1 MPEDWLLL
9 NCSLTTAPQIQLHNV
24 VKRVIIIDDI
34 KEILERANSY
44 LDRSGIEV
52 FPVPSNAEVLQ
63 KQREVKADLIISYLD
78 MPDMSGEELCSA
90 VRKNPLY
97 AGVAIMMVCPN
108 EKVLQERSKHCSAD
122 VFMSVPVSEEA
133 LLLKAHDLLKIPSRT
148 SFRVPVNASMSLES
162 GDGKNFLGFSQD
174 LSATGMLLGTSRVI
188 NLGESLSCSFQ
199 LGETEKLNVKAEV
212 VRLVS
217 RKGKGAPYLY
227 GLKFLDVSPAL
238 AVELECFVS
247 EVSDEG
253 GEGGEG

>member
-1 MPEDWLLL
+1 M
-9 NCSLTTAPQIQLHNV
+9 TTALQIQLHNG
-24 VKRVIIIDDI
+24 VKKVIIIDDI

-90 VRKNPLY
+90 VRKNHLY

-108 EKVLQERSKHCSAD
+108 EKVLEERSKHCSAD

-148 SFRVPVNASMSLES
+148 SFRVPVNVSMSLES

-188 NLGESLSCSFQ
+188 NLGDRLSCSFQ
-199 LGETEKLNVKAEV
+199 LGETEQLNVKAEV

-247 EVSDEG
+247 EVPKEG
-253 GEGGEG
+253 GEG